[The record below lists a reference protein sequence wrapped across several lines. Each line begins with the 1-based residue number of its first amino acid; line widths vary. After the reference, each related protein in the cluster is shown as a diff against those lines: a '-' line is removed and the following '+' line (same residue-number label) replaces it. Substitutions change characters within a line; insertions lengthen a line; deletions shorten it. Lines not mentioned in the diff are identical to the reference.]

1 MHSKRG
7 NTKISEKHFLTKK
20 HLQMKNFNYH
30 QSTKILFGR
39 GRINELA
46 DVVLSYGAKALLVTT
61 PANIPELQQQYDRV
75 KKILTD
81 KGVEVIHFYGVTPN
95 PTIETISAGSKMARS
110 SGAEVIIGLGGGS
123 SMDAAKAIS
132 VEATHPG
139 TSWDYLFYKSPQPD
153 EKKLLPVIAVST
165 TSGTGS
171 QVTQVAVITN
181 SAVRDKSALYNNI
194 LYPKVCIVDPD
205 LMLSVP
211 KFVTA
216 TTGFDVFCHAFESTI
231 NPGTGAYVDLL
242 AWEAISIVAEYLPL
256 VLADLG
262 NAEYR
267 EKMAW
272 ADTLA
277 GLCIANAGVTLP
289 HGMGMAIGGMYPN
302 VAHGEALAI
311 VYPAFTRFTWEHAV
325 SQFAAMARIFNPQ
338 LISLPDKEAARK
350 SVNEI
355 DKFLKRI
362 GLWIT
367 LQEKG
372 MPRTE
377 INILAKQCMVLPDY
391 KGNPRVATEDEMVEL
406 VKQSFE
412 HINNNQI

>member
-1 MHSKRG
+1 
-7 NTKISEKHFLTKK
+7 
-20 HLQMKNFNYH
+20 MKFFNFH
-30 QSTKILFGR
+30 QSTKILFGK

-46 DVVLSYGAKALLVTT
+46 EVVLLYGRKVMLVTT
-61 PANIPELQQQYDRV
+61 PATIPALQQQYDKV

-81 KGVEVIHFYGVTPN
+81 KGIEVTHYDGVIPN
-95 PTIETISAGSKMARS
+95 PTVEIITTGAKMARS
-110 SGAEVIIGLGGGS
+110 FKTEVIIGLGGGS
-123 SMDAAKAIS
+123 SMDTAKAIS

-139 TSWDYLFYKSPQPD
+139 TSWDYLFYKTPQPD

-171 QVTQVAVITN
+171 QITQVAVITN
-181 SAVRDKSALYNNI
+181 TAKRDKSALYNNI
-194 LYPKVCIVDPD
+194 LYPRVCIVDPE

-216 TTGFDVFCHAFESTI
+216 TTGFDVLCHAFESTI

-242 AWEAISIVAEYLPL
+242 AWEAISIVAEYLPKVL
-256 VLADLG
+256 VDLNNIG
-262 NAEYR
+262 FR

-311 VYPAFTRFTWEHAV
+311 VYPAFTRFTWQNAV
-325 SQFAAMARIFNPQ
+325 RQFATIARIFNTD
-338 LISLPDKEAARK
+338 LENLPDAEAAK
-350 SVNEI
+350 LSVDEI
-355 DKFLKRI
+355 DKFLKKI

-367 LQEKG
+367 LQDKG
-372 MPRTE
+372 MPKTE
-377 INILAKQCMVLPDY
+377 INSLAKQCMVLPDY
-391 KGNPRVATEDEMVEL
+391 KGNPRVATEDEMIEL
-406 VKQSFE
+406 VKQSYE
-412 HINNNQI
+412 HL